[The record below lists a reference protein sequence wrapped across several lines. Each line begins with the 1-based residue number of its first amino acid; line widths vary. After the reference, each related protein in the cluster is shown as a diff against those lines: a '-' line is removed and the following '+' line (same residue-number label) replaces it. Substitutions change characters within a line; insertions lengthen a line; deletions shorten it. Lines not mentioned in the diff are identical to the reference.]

1 MGHMGAGAGASRMP
15 PAPQPLPGVAHIVA
29 VGSGKGGVG
38 KTTVAVNLAVAL
50 GKLGYRVGLLDADIY
65 GPNVPTMLGQTRQP
79 TIAGENRIVP
89 LTSHG
94 VKFISIGLIS
104 PGDKPLVMRGPMLHQ
119 IIRQFLQQVEWGE
132 LDYLVIDLP
141 PGTGDVVISLV
152 QTVPLTGAVV
162 VSTPSDVSL
171 EDARKALEMFAQVN
185 VEVLGIV
192 ENMSHFTCPH
202 CHEQIDIFSKGG
214 AERTAKQFNVPF
226 LGSIELLPAIRE
238 GGDRGLPVALAGP
251 KSPQAAEFYTVAEK
265 VMERAEAAAAS
276 ATDVIEIQ

>member
-1 MGHMGAGAGASRMP
+1 MGHMGHGAP
-15 PAPQPLPGVAHIVA
+15 PAPQPLPGVSHIVA

-50 GKLGYRVGLLDADIY
+50 GKMGYRVGLLDADIY

-89 LTSHG
+89 LVSHG

-132 LDYLVIDLP
+132 LDFLIIDLP

-171 EDARKALEMFAQVN
+171 EDARKAIEMFHQVK
-185 VEVLGIV
+185 VDLIGVV
-192 ENMSHFTCPH
+192 ENMSQFVCPH
-202 CHEQIDIFSKGG
+202 CQEVIDIFSTGG
-214 AERTAKQFNVPF
+214 AERTARQFGVDF
-226 LGSIELLPAIRE
+226 LGSVDLVPSIRS
-238 GGDRGLPVALAGP
+238 GGDRGMPVALAGP
-251 KSPQAAEFYTVAEK
+251 EDAAAKAFFAIAEK
-265 VMERAEAAAAS
+265 VAAKAKKIADS
-276 ATDVIEIQ
+276 SEPILEIS